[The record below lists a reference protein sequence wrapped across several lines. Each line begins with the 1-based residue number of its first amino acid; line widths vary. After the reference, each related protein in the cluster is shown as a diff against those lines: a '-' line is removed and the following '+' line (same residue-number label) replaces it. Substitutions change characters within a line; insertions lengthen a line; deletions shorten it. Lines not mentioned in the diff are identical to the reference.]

1 LRVGLPL
8 SSFIGPGIPDILA
21 QNDLRRAAAFGD
33 FFAWLAL
40 TGGFKFIPSRFA
52 LRRPASFK
60 PPSGFFPALL
70 CQAAVLNAPPPLEN
84 SCQPDQSPLHF
95 IKQLSLQQQLQEA

>member
-52 LRRPASFK
+52 LRRPASFN
-60 PPSGFFPALL
+60 PPDLDLPSDL
-70 CQAAVLNAPPPLEN
+70 CHAGVL
-84 SCQPDQSPLHF
+84 
-95 IKQLSLQQQLQEA
+95 

>member
-33 FFAWLAL
+33 FFA
-40 TGGFKFIPSRFA
+40 
-52 LRRPASFK
+52 
-60 PPSGFFPALL
+60 
-70 CQAAVLNAPPPLEN
+70 
-84 SCQPDQSPLHF
+84 
-95 IKQLSLQQQLQEA
+95 